1 MTGIKQRKQLPP
13 ALCSPHPLEGE
24 HHDDKLGLD
33 KGHLHMT
40 KQPGTGGEP
49 LQQGYMWHRLSGGAD
64 LLPSSLCLPLMQQ
77 HVVSRARRCTRG
89 SGTYPEGKER
99 KMVRSYSRISPFQ
112 SVHTLCLS
120 TFPALRFISFC

>member
-1 MTGIKQRKQLPP
+1 MQVYSLGLGQDQPCVEGKDKDVTGIKQRKQLPP

-64 LLPSSLCLPLMQQ
+64 LLPHCAYPLC
-77 HVVSRARRCTRG
+77 S
-89 SGTYPEGKER
+89 
-99 KMVRSYSRISPFQ
+99 KM
-112 SVHTLCLS
+112 
-120 TFPALRFISFC
+120 